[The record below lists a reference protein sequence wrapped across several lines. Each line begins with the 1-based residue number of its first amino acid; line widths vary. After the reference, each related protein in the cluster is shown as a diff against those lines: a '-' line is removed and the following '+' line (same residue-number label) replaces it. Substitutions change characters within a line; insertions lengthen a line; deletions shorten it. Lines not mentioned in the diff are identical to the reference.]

1 MGEEIARQIDRETEA
16 KPYAKI
22 AQKLSVC
29 FAFLFCVS
37 LALPL
42 TAKAA
47 TIYIS
52 PATGSYNVSKT
63 FSVGVYV
70 SSQEQA
76 MNAISGV
83 ISFPT
88 EKLEVVS
95 ISKSGS
101 VVNLW
106 VQEPSFSN
114 NAGTINL
121 EGVVLNPGFIGTTG
135 KVLTISFKAK
145 SAGRASVLF
154 TAGNLLANDGQGTSI
169 LTGMGGANFDLT
181 AVSEVETPEEDTEP
195 VVQPAVPRPP
205 VLYSP
210 THPDPGKWYNLADA
224 EFNWVLASDIT
235 GVSIFGD
242 RSPDTSPSAV
252 SDGMLTEY
260 KFENVEEGVW
270 YFHIRARN
278 RLGWGQTG
286 HFRFNVDTE
295 NPESFEIKEVDR
307 KDRSDPMVEF
317 IFEAVDKTSGIDHF
331 EIQIDDKGVETVS
344 GEEPNYITP
353 SLGSG
358 KHILKAKAVDKSGNF
373 MESSI
378 EFVVEK
384 LPPPIFTDYPSTLDT
399 DQFFVLEGMSKEGSD
414 VNLYIQKD
422 REQVLTYA
430 LKTSETGRF
439 RYVAD
444 DKLKEGVYKV
454 WADAVGKNGAKSEAN
469 DPIKI
474 IVRPSE
480 LMRFGM
486 SLITALSIIIPIIGL
501 LILLIFILWYSW
513 HKFKKF
519 RNRLQKD
526 IRRAENNAHMAFKKL
541 RLDVKKQIDILEKT
555 KKERELTESE
565 KRMIKQLKNDLND
578 AEGIISKEFTDIE
591 KEVKDG

>member
-1 MGEEIARQIDRETEA
+1 M
-16 KPYAKI
+16 
-22 AQKLSVC
+22 
-29 FAFLFCVS
+29 
-37 LALPL
+37 
-42 TAKAA
+42 
-47 TIYIS
+47 
-52 PATGSYNVSKT
+52 
-63 FSVGVYV
+63 
-70 SSQEQA
+70 
-76 MNAISGV
+76 
-83 ISFPT
+83 
-88 EKLEVVS
+88 
-95 ISKSGS
+95 
-101 VVNLW
+101 
-106 VQEPSFSN
+106 
-114 NAGTINL
+114 
-121 EGVVLNPGFIGTTG
+121 
-135 KVLTISFKAK
+135 
-145 SAGRASVLF
+145 
-154 TAGNLLANDGQGTSI
+154 
-169 LTGMGGANFDLT
+169 
-181 AVSEVETPEEDTEP
+181 
-195 VVQPAVPRPP
+195 
-205 VLYSP
+205 
-210 THPDPGKWYNLADA
+210 
-224 EFNWVLASDIT
+224 
-235 GVSIFGD
+235 
-242 RSPDTSPSAV
+242 
-252 SDGMLTEY
+252 
-260 KFENVEEGVW
+260 
-270 YFHIRARN
+270 
-278 RLGWGQTG
+278 
-286 HFRFNVDTE
+286 
-295 NPESFEIKEVDR
+295 
-307 KDRSDPMVEF
+307 
-317 IFEAVDKTSGIDHF
+317 
-331 EIQIDDKGVETVS
+331 
-344 GEEPNYITP
+344 
-353 SLGSG
+353 
-358 KHILKAKAVDKSGNF
+358 KAKAVDKAGNF
-373 MESSI
+373 VESSI
-378 EFVVEK
+378 EFDVEK